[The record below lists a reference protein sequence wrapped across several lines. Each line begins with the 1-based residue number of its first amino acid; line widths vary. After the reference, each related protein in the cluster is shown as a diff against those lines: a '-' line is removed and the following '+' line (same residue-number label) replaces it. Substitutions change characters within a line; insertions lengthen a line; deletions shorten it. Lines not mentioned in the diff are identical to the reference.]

1 MGKGNS
7 PHLIL
12 NEGFFLFL
20 LLCMQLEGGMKET
33 QGESVLIRTY
43 VHNAVF
49 SGGNAKKCHLLLSGG
64 NAGAAACIFAAK
76 RKRYCNCWFL
86 EKVARHLLHS
96 IFCIYAYLLRNRH
109 YVCFLG
115 VLCWNDFPH
124 CFTNRLAQSIVT
136 FPIGVVN
143 NIVCRI
149 PHYKKKFVC
158 VVISALLVILALLS
172 FPFLPACFSDDF
184 E

>member
-1 MGKGNS
+1 MYTGMGKGNS

-43 VHNAVF
+43 THSAVS
-49 SGGNAKKCHLLLSGG
+49 SGGNAKKCQLLLSGG

-96 IFCIYAYLLRNRH
+96 IFCIYACLLRNRH
-109 YVCFLG
+109 CVCFLG
-115 VLCWNDFPH
+115 ICVGTTFNIF
-124 CFTNRLAQSIVT
+124 FSNRLAQSIVT
-136 FPIGVVN
+136 FLIGVMN

-149 PHYKKKFVC
+149 PHYKNR
-158 VVISALLVILALLS
+158 ILSALQ
-172 FPFLPACFSDDF
+172 FPLCPPF
-184 E
+184 